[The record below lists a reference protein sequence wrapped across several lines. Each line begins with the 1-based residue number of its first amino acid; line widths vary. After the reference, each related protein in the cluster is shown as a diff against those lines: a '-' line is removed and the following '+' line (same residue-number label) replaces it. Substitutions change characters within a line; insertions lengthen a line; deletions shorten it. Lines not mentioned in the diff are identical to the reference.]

1 MPTGQWRR
9 PVGWTPPALCHAPAN
24 LHAAL
29 PSIRR
34 TTVHLTAPG
43 EQIVS
48 TLVNGWY
55 GPMDGTSM
63 STPMVAGAAALLQ
76 SAAAK

>member
-1 MPTGQWRR
+1 MS
-9 PVGWTPPALCHAPAN
+9 ACC
-24 LHAAL
+24 
-29 PSIRR
+29 R

-43 EQIVS
+43 EAIVS

-63 STPMVAGAAALLQ
+63 STPMVAAAAALLQ
-76 SAAAK
+76 SAASKCVWQWGGSNKLHC

>member
-1 MPTGQWRR
+1 M
-9 PVGWTPPALCHAPAN
+9 
-24 LHAAL
+24 
-29 PSIRR
+29 
-34 TTVHLTAPG
+34 HLTAPG